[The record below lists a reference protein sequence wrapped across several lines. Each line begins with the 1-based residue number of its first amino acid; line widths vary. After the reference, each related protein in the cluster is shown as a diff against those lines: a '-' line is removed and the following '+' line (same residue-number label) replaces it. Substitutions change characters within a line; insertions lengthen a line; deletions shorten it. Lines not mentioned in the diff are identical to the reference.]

1 MFDAKWRQKMRTTL
15 TIADDVL
22 IAAKALAQQTN
33 RTIGEVVSDLAR
45 AALRPKIQPLERNR
59 IPLLPVRNP
68 DAIVTPESVNALRD
82 DPG

>member
-1 MFDAKWRQKMRTTL
+1 MRTTL

-22 IAAKALAQQTN
+22 TAAKALAEQTN

-45 AALRPKIQPLERNR
+45 ASLRPKHPQRERNG

-68 DAIVTPESVNALRD
+68 DAMVTPEIVNALRD
-82 DPG
+82 DPE